1 MKTIQHSL
9 KFITELDET
18 DPTAQRLL
26 ALPKDQQIFMLES
39 LLKELIA
46 PKIAPILD
54 EVNAGNSWANL
65 KVAN

>member
-65 KVAN
+65 KVAE

>member
-26 ALPKDQQIFMLES
+26 ALSKDEQIFMLES

>member
-18 DPTAQRLL
+18 DPTAKRLL

-65 KVAN
+65 KVAD

>member
-39 LLKELIA
+39 LLKQLIA

-65 KVAN
+65 KVAD

>member
-18 DPTAQRLL
+18 YPTAQRLL

-65 KVAN
+65 KVAD

>member
-39 LLKELIA
+39 LLKEIIA

-65 KVAN
+65 KVAE